1 MPKVYCDHNFVI
13 AGHDAPADYKALLA
27 AAAQRGIRFVF
38 SPWHWLEMARDPDR
52 LRGLSVAAFV
62 DSLRPLWLLDR
73 VSLHA
78 REILIALFVKTGMPP
93 NTGPAITTLEAV
105 VEDLNRTRMRG
116 SPSALRRLAFSSP
129 DFVRGLQRI
138 GDDHPLELAIRNN
151 YKAHQ
156 QNMHDY
162 CSGRLASWML
172 SNLDTEHA
180 RVLMESIHDLKALPE
195 NIKEEFLKDFRVALC
210 PSIAVETAITQD
222 GWQHYREM
230 SDHNFRD
237 LQHAMALPYADVFVT
252 DDRTITAI
260 VNRVLPMFPFRT
272 ATVLTRVEFNGRY
285 L

>member
-1 MPKVYCDHNFVI
+1 
-13 AGHDAPADYKALLA
+13 
-27 AAAQRGIRFVF
+27 
-38 SPWHWLEMARDPDR
+38 MARDHDR

-105 VEDLNRTRMRG
+105 VDDLNRTRTRG
-116 SPSALRRLAFSSP
+116 APSARQRVAFSSP

-138 GDDHPLELAIRNN
+138 GNDHPLELAIRNN
-151 YKAHQ
+151 YEAHQ

-172 SNLDTEHA
+172 PSLDTKHA
-180 RVLMESIHDLKALPE
+180 RVLMDSLHDLRAISE
-195 NIKEEFLKDFRVALC
+195 NVKENFLKDFKVALC
-210 PSIAVETAITQD
+210 PSIAVETAITHD

-230 SDHNFRD
+230 SDRNFRD
-237 LQHAMALPYADVFVT
+237 LQHTMALPYADVFVT
-252 DDRTITAI
+252 DDRAITAMI
-260 VNRVLPMFPFRT
+260 NRVLPKFPFGT
-272 ATVLTRVEFNGRY
+272 AIVLTRAEFNGRY